1 MVLTGCEMHS
11 TLVGKSSFINWYIG
25 EQVCKTGVAIETRG
39 FILCTSGRLGHK
51 LLVGHRHPGTSTGI
65 QAQASRHSCM
75 CQQRLSACSTSNDQ
89 QLKCALTGGL
99 VAVT

>member
-1 MVLTGCEMHS
+1 MRS

-51 LLVGHRHPGTSTGI
+51 LLVGHRHL
-65 QAQASRHSCM
+65 QACRHSCM